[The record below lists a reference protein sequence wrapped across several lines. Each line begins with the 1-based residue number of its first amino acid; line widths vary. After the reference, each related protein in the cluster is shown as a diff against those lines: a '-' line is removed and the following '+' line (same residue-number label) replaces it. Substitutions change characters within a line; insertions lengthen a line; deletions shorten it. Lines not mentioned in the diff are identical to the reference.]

1 MTGASTLDIR
11 LPIGGLFTVLGLML
25 AGYGAITSTDPGLY
39 QRSQSINVNLW
50 WGLIMLAFGAGLLL
64 SATFYAGKPTVQP
77 ASRSPE
83 GTATELREH
92 RTGLEQ

>member
-25 AGYGAITSTDPGLY
+25 VGYGAITSNDPSLY

-50 WGLIMLAFGAGLLL
+50 WGLVMLAFGAGLLL
-64 SATFYAGKPTVQP
+64 SATFYTGKPTVRP
-77 ASRSPE
+77 ASRSSE
-83 GTATELREH
+83 GVATELREH
-92 RTGLEQ
+92 QTGLEQ

>member
-1 MTGASTLDIR
+1 MTGASNLDIR

-25 AGYGAITSTDPGLY
+25 AGYGAISNDPSLY

-64 SATFYAGKPTVQP
+64 SATFYAGKPTVRP
-77 ASRSPE
+77 ASRSSE
-83 GTATELREH
+83 GRATELREH
-92 RTGLEQ
+92 QTGLEQ